1 MICCCISELEFQGY
15 MHHRS
20 VTIIIIIILQV
31 FHGSDMD
38 VEWLQRDLGLYVVNM
53 FDTGQA
59 SRVLGLARHSLS
71 YLLAHYCSVQA
82 DKQFQLADW
91 RIRYVNPFSRH
102 SGTSHRA
109 QWLRG
114 RTTDSRLREPGFEF
128 CAAV

>member
-1 MICCCISELEFQGY
+1 MASQNVFVVASLSLNYQGY
-15 MHHRS
+15 RHHRS

-59 SRVLGLARHSLS
+59 SRVLGLARHGLS

-91 RIRYVNPFSRH
+91 RIR
-102 SGTSHRA
+102 
-109 QWLRG
+109 
-114 RTTDSRLREPGFEF
+114 
-128 CAAV
+128 